1 MTIRTRYIVALLLT
15 ASLVTLSFTVLY
27 NLIGAQ
33 RLDAEIINIAGQ
45 QRMLSQRIALFANTK
60 AVCGTEEKRQSFINA
75 VDKFKNNH
83 QRLIN
88 LKDLSSPIQAI
99 YFGDEQLDKKVKS
112 FISQSE
118 MLYQARNCEANET
131 FSIDNVSILLTQL
144 NDVVDL
150 FEQEASQRVDSVATI
165 EIYLWLA
172 TLTLLLLEAI
182 FIFSPMEKEIRS
194 SISRLTSLKVEAE
207 NAAQDA
213 KKASQA
219 KSEFLSSM
227 SHELRTPMNGLFGM
241 IELAIDNPSKGSMYL
256 KKAKA
261 AGRQLLVLINDIL
274 DISKI
279 EAGKIKIEKA
289 PVDLLQVLDDV
300 VSLQRVYCQRK
311 GLNFHYNKQ
320 AELPHIIEGDITRI
334 SQVLHNLLSNAIK
347 FTERGSVT
355 LDVSVEQLQDGMK
368 LTFDVI
374 DTGIGITPEKL
385 PHIFDKFEQ
394 ADQSTTRVYGGTGLG
409 LSIAQQLARLM
420 GGDIEV
426 MSKEGAGSTFS
437 FHIVAHSS
445 KLPDIPITP
454 STNLRCAVVDD
465 LQTSREYFDHIVVSA
480 GIYSKSFESAA
491 AFLADD
497 PFSYDVIILDLSMPE
512 MSGIDLLKELAK
524 QSKEL
529 PKIIL
534 ISAELERMQ
543 NEDDVSDMIWRTH
556 AKPINRRELEQDLS
570 KLLKQPSKTHNPH
583 EVPVKSKR
591 ILLAEDN
598 EINAEI
604 AKTMLQA
611 EGYKVLHVKN
621 GKDAVEACKRHAFDF
636 ILMDCNM
643 PIMGGIEASL
653 HIRNTLKLD
662 TPIAA
667 LTANAFVEDKE
678 ECLEAGMDDFLAKP
692 LDKETLLACI
702 VKYLG
707 PSQGQLRPLPFLH
720 SRQHRWLKQL
730 QSACSYFT
738 Y

>member
-33 RLDAEIINIAGQ
+33 KLDAEIINIAGQ

-60 AVCGTEEKRQSFINA
+60 AVCGTEDKRQSFINA
-75 VDKFKNNH
+75 VNKFKTNH

-88 LKDLSSPIQAI
+88 LEDLSSPIQAI
-99 YFGDEQLDKKVKS
+99 YFGDVQLDKKVKS

-131 FSIDNVSILLTQL
+131 FSINNVSVLLTLL

-150 FEQEASQRVDSVATI
+150 FEQEASQRVDFVATI
-165 EIYLWLA
+165 EIYLWLG
-172 TLTLLLLEAI
+172 TLTLLVLEAI

-207 NAAQDA
+207 NAALEA

-241 IELAIDNPSKGSMYL
+241 IELSIDNPSKGSMYL
-256 KKAKA
+256 KKAKT

-311 GLNFHYNKQ
+311 GLNFYYNKQ

-355 LDVSVEQLQDGMK
+355 LDVRVEQLQDGMK

-420 GGDIEV
+420 GGDIAV
-426 MSKEGAGSTFS
+426 MSKEGEGSTFS
-437 FHIVAHSS
+437 FHMVAHPS
-445 KLPDIPITP
+445 KLPDITITP
-454 STNLRCAVVDD
+454 STSLRCAVVDD

-491 AFLADD
+491 EFLADD

-512 MSGIDLLKELAK
+512 MSGIDLLKALAK
-524 QSKEL
+524 QNKEI
-529 PKIIL
+529 PKVIL

-543 NEDDVSDMIWRTH
+543 NEDDMSDMIWRTH

-570 KLLKQPSKTHNPH
+570 KLLKQPSKTSHFH
-583 EVPVKSKR
+583 EAPVKSQR

-604 AKTMLQA
+604 VKTMLQA
-611 EGYKVLHVKN
+611 EGYKILHVKN
-621 GKDAVEACKRHAFDF
+621 GKDALEACKRHTFDF

-653 HIRNTLKLD
+653 HIRNTLKLE

-678 ECLEAGMDDFLAKP
+678 ECLGAGMNDFLAKP

-702 VKYLG
+702 VKYIG
-707 PSQGQLRPLPFLH
+707 PN
-720 SRQHRWLKQL
+720 
-730 QSACSYFT
+730 
-738 Y
+738 

>member
-1 MTIRTRYIVALLLT
+1 LLT
-15 ASLVTLSFTVLY
+15 L
-27 NLIGAQ
+27 
-33 RLDAEIINIAGQ
+33 
-45 QRMLSQRIALFANTK
+45 
-60 AVCGTEEKRQSFINA
+60 
-75 VDKFKNNH
+75 
-83 QRLIN
+83 
-88 LKDLSSPIQAI
+88 
-99 YFGDEQLDKKVKS
+99 
-112 FISQSE
+112 
-118 MLYQARNCEANET
+118 
-131 FSIDNVSILLTQL
+131 L

-150 FEQEASQRVDSVATI
+150 FEQEASQRVDFVATI
-165 EIYLWLA
+165 EIYLWLG
-172 TLTLLLLEAI
+172 TLTLLVLEAI

-207 NAAQDA
+207 NAALEA

-241 IELAIDNPSKGSMYL
+241 IELSIDNPSKGSMYL
-256 KKAKA
+256 KKAKT

-347 FTERGSVT
+347 FTEKGSVT
-355 LDVSVEQLQDGMK
+355 LDVRVEQLQDSMK
-368 LTFDVI
+368 LIFDVV
-374 DTGIGITPEKL
+374 DTGIGITEEKL

-420 GGDIEV
+420 GGDIAV
-426 MSKEGAGSTFS
+426 MSKEGEGSTFS
-437 FHIVAHSS
+437 FHMVAHPS
-445 KLPDIPITP
+445 KLPDITITP
-454 STNLRCAVVDD
+454 STSLRCAVVDD

-491 AFLADD
+491 EFLADD

-512 MSGIDLLKELAK
+512 MSGIDLLKALAK
-524 QSKEL
+524 QNKEI
-529 PKIIL
+529 PKVIL

-543 NEDDVSDMIWRTH
+543 NEDDMSDMIWRTH

-570 KLLKQPSKTHNPH
+570 KLLKQPSKTSHLH
-583 EVPVKSKR
+583 EAPVKSQR

-604 AKTMLQA
+604 VKTMLQA
-611 EGYKVLHVKN
+611 EGYKILHVKN
-621 GKDAVEACKRHAFDF
+621 GKDALEACKRHTFDF

-653 HIRNTLKLD
+653 HIRNTLKLE

-678 ECLEAGMDDFLAKP
+678 ECLGAGMNDFLAKP

-702 VKYLG
+702 VKYIG
-707 PSQGQLRPLPFLH
+707 PN
-720 SRQHRWLKQL
+720 
-730 QSACSYFT
+730 
-738 Y
+738 

>member
-33 RLDAEIINIAGQ
+33 KLDAEIINIAGQ

-60 AVCGTEEKRQSFINA
+60 AVCGTEDKRQSFINA
-75 VDKFKNNH
+75 VNKFKTNH

-88 LKDLSSPIQAI
+88 LEDLSSPIQAI
-99 YFGDEQLDKKVKS
+99 YFGDLQLDKKVKS
-112 FISQSE
+112 LISQSE

-131 FSIDNVSILLTQL
+131 FSIDNVSVLLTQL

-150 FEQEASQRVDSVATI
+150 FEQEASQRVDFVATI
-165 EIYLWLA
+165 EIYLWLG
-172 TLTLLLLEAI
+172 TLTLLVIEAI

-207 NAAQDA
+207 NAAREA

-241 IELAIDNPSKGSMYL
+241 IELSIDNPSKGSMYL
-256 KKAKA
+256 KKAKT

-355 LDVSVEQLQDGMK
+355 LDVRVEQLQDGMK

-420 GGDIEV
+420 GGDIAV
-426 MSKEGAGSTFS
+426 MSKEGEGSTFS
-437 FHIVAHSS
+437 FHMIAHPS

-454 STNLRCAVVDD
+454 STSLRCAVVDD

-491 AFLADD
+491 EFLADD

-524 QSKEL
+524 QNKEI
-529 PKIIL
+529 PKVIL

-543 NEDDVSDMIWRTH
+543 NEDDMSDMIWRTH

-570 KLLKQPSKTHNPH
+570 KLLEKPSKTSHFH
-583 EVPVKSKR
+583 EAPVKSQR

-604 AKTMLQA
+604 VKTMLQA

-621 GKDAVEACKRHAFDF
+621 GKDALEACKRHTFDF

-653 HIRNTLKLD
+653 HIRNTLKLE

-678 ECLEAGMDDFLAKP
+678 ECLGAGMNDFLTKP

-702 VKYLG
+702 VKYIG
-707 PSQGQLRPLPFLH
+707 PN
-720 SRQHRWLKQL
+720 
-730 QSACSYFT
+730 
-738 Y
+738 

>member
-33 RLDAEIINIAGQ
+33 KLDAEIINIAGQ
-45 QRMLSQRIALFANTK
+45 QRMLSQRIALFTNTK
-60 AVCGTEEKRQSFINA
+60 AVCGTEDKRQSFINA
-75 VDKFKNNH
+75 VNKFKTNH

-88 LKDLSSPIQAI
+88 LEDLSSPIQAI
-99 YFGDEQLDKKVKS
+99 YFGDLQLDKKVKS

-118 MLYQARNCEANET
+118 MLYQVRNCEANET
-131 FSIDNVSILLTQL
+131 FSIDNVSVLLTQL

-150 FEQEASQRVDSVATI
+150 FEQEASQRVDFVATI
-165 EIYLWLA
+165 EIYLWLG
-172 TLTLLLLEAI
+172 TLTLLVIEAI

-207 NAAQDA
+207 NAAREA

-241 IELAIDNPSKGSMYL
+241 IELSIDNPSKGSMYL
-256 KKAKA
+256 KKAKT

-347 FTERGSVT
+347 FTEKGSVT
-355 LDVSVEQLQDGMK
+355 LDVRVEQLQNSMK
-368 LTFDVI
+368 LIFDVT
-374 DTGIGITPEKL
+374 DTGIGITEEKL

-420 GGDIEV
+420 GGDIAV
-426 MSKEGAGSTFS
+426 MSKEGEGSTFS
-437 FHIVAHSS
+437 FHMVAHPS

-454 STNLRCAVVDD
+454 STSLRCAVVDD

-491 AFLADD
+491 EFLADD

-524 QSKEL
+524 QNKEI
-529 PKIIL
+529 PKVIL

-543 NEDDVSDMIWRTH
+543 NEDDMSDMIWRTH

-570 KLLKQPSKTHNPH
+570 KLLKQPSKKNHFH
-583 EVPVKSKR
+583 AAPVKSQR

-604 AKTMLQA
+604 VKTMLQS

-621 GKDAVEACKRHAFDF
+621 GKDALEACKRHTFDF

-653 HIRNTLKLD
+653 HIRNTLKLE

-678 ECLEAGMDDFLAKP
+678 ECLGAGMNDFLAKP
-692 LDKETLLACI
+692 LDKEALLACI
-702 VKYLG
+702 VKYIG
-707 PSQGQLRPLPFLH
+707 PN
-720 SRQHRWLKQL
+720 
-730 QSACSYFT
+730 
-738 Y
+738 

>member
-33 RLDAEIINIAGQ
+33 KLDAEIINIAGQ

-60 AVCGTEEKRQSFINA
+60 AVCGTEDKRQSFINA
-75 VDKFKNNH
+75 VNKFKTNH

-88 LKDLSSPIQAI
+88 LEDLSSPIQAI
-99 YFGDEQLDKKVKS
+99 YFGDLQLDKKVKS

-118 MLYQARNCEANET
+118 MLYQARNCETNET
-131 FSIDNVSILLTQL
+131 FSIDNVSVLLIQL

-150 FEQEASQRVDSVATI
+150 FEQEASQRVDFVATI
-165 EIYLWLA
+165 EIYLWLG
-172 TLTLLLLEAI
+172 TLTLLVIEAI

-207 NAAQDA
+207 NAAREA

-241 IELAIDNPSKGSMYL
+241 IELSIDNPSKGSMYL
-256 KKAKA
+256 KKAKT

-355 LDVSVEQLQDGMK
+355 LDVRVEQLQDGMK

-420 GGDIEV
+420 GGDIAV
-426 MSKEGAGSTFS
+426 MSKEGEGSTFS
-437 FHIVAHSS
+437 FHMIAQPS

-454 STNLRCAVVDD
+454 STSLRCAVVDD

-491 AFLADD
+491 EFLADD

-524 QSKEL
+524 QNKEI
-529 PKIIL
+529 PKVIL

-543 NEDDVSDMIWRTH
+543 NEDDMSDMIWRTH

-570 KLLKQPSKTHNPH
+570 KLLEKPSKTSHFH
-583 EVPVKSKR
+583 EAPVKSQR

-604 AKTMLQA
+604 VKTMLQS

-621 GKDAVEACKRHAFDF
+621 GKDALEACKRHTFDF

-653 HIRNTLKLD
+653 HIRNTLKLE

-678 ECLEAGMDDFLAKP
+678 ECLGAGMNDFLAKP

-702 VKYLG
+702 VKYIG
-707 PSQGQLRPLPFLH
+707 PN
-720 SRQHRWLKQL
+720 
-730 QSACSYFT
+730 
-738 Y
+738 

>member
-33 RLDAEIINIAGQ
+33 KLDAEIINIAGQ

-60 AVCGTEEKRQSFINA
+60 AVCGTEDKRQSFINA
-75 VDKFKNNH
+75 VNKFKTNH

-88 LKDLSSPIQAI
+88 LEDLSSPIQAI
-99 YFGDEQLDKKVKS
+99 YFGDLQLDKKVNS

-118 MLYQARNCEANET
+118 MLFQARNCEANET
-131 FSIDNVSILLTQL
+131 FSIDNVSVLLTQL

-150 FEQEASQRVDSVATI
+150 FEQEASQRVDFVATI
-165 EIYLWLA
+165 EIYLWLG
-172 TLTLLLLEAI
+172 TLTLLVIEAI

-207 NAAQDA
+207 NAAREA

-241 IELAIDNPSKGSMYL
+241 IELSIDNPSKGSLYL
-256 KKAKA
+256 KKAKT

-347 FTERGSVT
+347 FTEKGSVT
-355 LDVSVEQLQDGMK
+355 LDVRVEQLQNSMK
-368 LTFDVI
+368 LIFNVV
-374 DTGIGITPEKL
+374 DTGIGITEEKL

-420 GGDIEV
+420 GGDIAV
-426 MSKEGAGSTFS
+426 MSKEGEGSTFS
-437 FHIVAHSS
+437 FHMVAHPS

-454 STNLRCAVVDD
+454 STSLRCAVVDD

-491 AFLADD
+491 EFLADD

-524 QSKEL
+524 QNKEI
-529 PKIIL
+529 PKVIL

-543 NEDDVSDMIWRTH
+543 NEDDMSDMIWRTH

-570 KLLKQPSKTHNPH
+570 KLLKQPSKTSHFH
-583 EVPVKSKR
+583 EAPVKSQR

-604 AKTMLQA
+604 VKTMLQA

-621 GKDAVEACKRHAFDF
+621 GKDALEACKRHTFDF

-653 HIRNTLKLD
+653 HIRNTLKLE

-678 ECLEAGMDDFLAKP
+678 ECLGAGMNDFLAKP

-702 VKYLG
+702 VKYIG
-707 PSQGQLRPLPFLH
+707 PN
-720 SRQHRWLKQL
+720 
-730 QSACSYFT
+730 
-738 Y
+738 

>member
-33 RLDAEIINIAGQ
+33 KLDAEIINIAGQ

-60 AVCGTEEKRQSFINA
+60 AVCGTEDKRQSFINA
-75 VDKFKNNH
+75 VNKFKTNH

-88 LKDLSSPIQAI
+88 LEDLSSPIQAI
-99 YFGDEQLDKKVKS
+99 YFGDLQLDKKVKS

-118 MLYQARNCEANET
+118 MLYRARNCEANET
-131 FSIDNVSILLTQL
+131 FSIDNVSVLLTQL

-150 FEQEASQRVDSVATI
+150 FEQEASQRVDFVATI
-165 EIYLWLA
+165 EIYLWLG
-172 TLTLLLLEAI
+172 TLTLLVIEAI

-207 NAAQDA
+207 NAAREA

-241 IELAIDNPSKGSMYL
+241 IELSIDNPSKGSMYL
-256 KKAKA
+256 KKAKT

-347 FTERGSVT
+347 FTEKGSVT
-355 LDVSVEQLQDGMK
+355 LDVRVEQLQNSMK
-368 LTFDVI
+368 LIFDVI
-374 DTGIGITPEKL
+374 DTGIGITEEKL

-420 GGDIEV
+420 GGDIAV
-426 MSKEGAGSTFS
+426 MSKEGEGSTFS
-437 FHIVAHSS
+437 FHMIAHPS

-454 STNLRCAVVDD
+454 STSLRCAVVDD

-491 AFLADD
+491 EFLADD

-524 QSKEL
+524 QNKEI
-529 PKIIL
+529 PKVIL

-543 NEDDVSDMIWRTH
+543 NEDEMSDMIWRTH

-570 KLLKQPSKTHNPH
+570 KLLKQPSKTSHFH
-583 EVPVKSKR
+583 EAPVKSQR

-604 AKTMLQA
+604 VKTMLQA

-621 GKDAVEACKRHAFDF
+621 GKDALEACKRHTFDF

-653 HIRNTLKLD
+653 HIRNTLKLE

-678 ECLEAGMDDFLAKP
+678 ECLGAGMNDFLAKP

-702 VKYLG
+702 VKYIG
-707 PSQGQLRPLPFLH
+707 PN
-720 SRQHRWLKQL
+720 
-730 QSACSYFT
+730 
-738 Y
+738 

>member
-33 RLDAEIINIAGQ
+33 KLDAEIINIAGQ

-60 AVCGTEEKRQSFINA
+60 AVCGTEDKRQSFINA
-75 VDKFKNNH
+75 VNKFKTNH

-88 LKDLSSPIQAI
+88 LEDLSSPIQAI
-99 YFGDEQLDKKVKS
+99 YFGDLQLDKKVKS

-131 FSIDNVSILLTQL
+131 FSIDNVSVLLTQL

-150 FEQEASQRVDSVATI
+150 FEQDASQRVDFVATI
-165 EIYLWLA
+165 EIYLWLG
-172 TLTLLLLEAI
+172 TLTLLVIEAI

-194 SISRLTSLKVEAE
+194 SILRLTSLKVEAE
-207 NAAQDA
+207 NAAREA

-241 IELAIDNPSKGSMYL
+241 IELSIDNPSKGSLYL
-256 KKAKA
+256 KKAKT

-347 FTERGSVT
+347 FTEKGSVT
-355 LDVSVEQLQDGMK
+355 LDVRVEQLQNSMK
-368 LTFDVI
+368 LIFDVI
-374 DTGIGITPEKL
+374 DTGIGITEEKL

-420 GGDIEV
+420 GGDIAV
-426 MSKEGAGSTFS
+426 MSKEGEGSTFS
-437 FHIVAHSS
+437 FHMVAHPS

-454 STNLRCAVVDD
+454 STSLRCAVVDD

-491 AFLADD
+491 EFLADD

-524 QSKEL
+524 QNKEI
-529 PKIIL
+529 PKVIL

-543 NEDDVSDMIWRTH
+543 NEDDMSDMIWRTH

-570 KLLKQPSKTHNPH
+570 KLLKQPSKTSHFH
-583 EVPVKSKR
+583 AAPVKSQR

-604 AKTMLQA
+604 VKTMLQA

-621 GKDAVEACKRHAFDF
+621 GKDALEACKRHTFDF

-653 HIRNTLKLD
+653 HIRNTLKLE

-678 ECLEAGMDDFLAKP
+678 ECLGAGMNDFLAKP

-702 VKYLG
+702 VKYIG
-707 PSQGQLRPLPFLH
+707 PN
-720 SRQHRWLKQL
+720 
-730 QSACSYFT
+730 
-738 Y
+738 

>member
-27 NLIGAQ
+27 NLIGSQ
-33 RLDAEIINIAGQ
+33 KLDAEIINIAGQ
-45 QRMLSQRIALFANTK
+45 QRMLSQRIALFTNTK
-60 AVCGTEEKRQSFINA
+60 AVCGTEDKRQSFINA
-75 VDKFKNNH
+75 VNKFKTNH

-88 LKDLSSPIQAI
+88 LEDLSSPIQAI
-99 YFGDEQLDKKVKS
+99 YFGDLQLDKKVKS

-118 MLYQARNCEANET
+118 MLYQVRNCEANET
-131 FSIDNVSILLTQL
+131 FSIDNVSVLLTQL

-150 FEQEASQRVDSVATI
+150 FEQEASQRVDFVATI
-165 EIYLWLA
+165 EIYLWLG
-172 TLTLLLLEAI
+172 TLTLLVIEAI

-207 NAAQDA
+207 NAAREA

-241 IELAIDNPSKGSMYL
+241 IELSIDNPSKGSLYL
-256 KKAKA
+256 KKAKT

-347 FTERGSVT
+347 FTEKGSVT
-355 LDVSVEQLQDGMK
+355 LDVRVEQLQNSMK
-368 LTFDVI
+368 LIFDVT
-374 DTGIGITPEKL
+374 DTGIGITEEKL

-420 GGDIEV
+420 GGDIAV
-426 MSKEGAGSTFS
+426 MSKEGEGSTFS
-437 FHIVAHSS
+437 FHMVAHPS

-454 STNLRCAVVDD
+454 STSLRCAVVDD

-491 AFLADD
+491 EFLADD

-524 QSKEL
+524 QNKEI
-529 PKIIL
+529 PKVIL

-543 NEDDVSDMIWRTH
+543 NEDDMSDMIWRTH

-570 KLLKQPSKTHNPH
+570 KLLKQPSKTSHVH
-583 EVPVKSKR
+583 AAPVKSQR

-604 AKTMLQA
+604 VKTMLQA

-621 GKDAVEACKRHAFDF
+621 GKDALEACKRHTFDF

-653 HIRNTLKLD
+653 HIRNTLKLE

-678 ECLEAGMDDFLAKP
+678 ECLGAGMNDFLAKP
-692 LDKETLLACI
+692 LDKEALLACI
-702 VKYLG
+702 VKYIG
-707 PSQGQLRPLPFLH
+707 PN
-720 SRQHRWLKQL
+720 
-730 QSACSYFT
+730 
-738 Y
+738 

>member
-33 RLDAEIINIAGQ
+33 KLDAEIINIAGQ

-60 AVCGTEEKRQSFINA
+60 AVCGTEDKRQSFINA
-75 VDKFKNNH
+75 VNKFKTNH

-88 LKDLSSPIQAI
+88 LEDLSSPIQAI
-99 YFGDEQLDKKVKS
+99 YFGDLQLDKKVKS

-131 FSIDNVSILLTQL
+131 FSIDNVSVLLTQL

-150 FEQEASQRVDSVATI
+150 FEQEASQRVDFVATI
-165 EIYLWLA
+165 EIYLWLG
-172 TLTLLLLEAI
+172 TLTLLVIEAI

-207 NAAQDA
+207 NAAREA

-241 IELAIDNPSKGSMYL
+241 IELSIDNPSKGSMYL
-256 KKAKA
+256 KKAKT

-347 FTERGSVT
+347 FTEKGSVT
-355 LDVSVEQLQDGMK
+355 LDVRVEQLQNSMK
-368 LTFDVI
+368 LIFDVT
-374 DTGIGITPEKL
+374 DTGIGITEEKL

-420 GGDIEV
+420 GGDIAV
-426 MSKEGAGSTFS
+426 MSKEGEGSTFS
-437 FHIVAHSS
+437 FHMVAHPS

-454 STNLRCAVVDD
+454 STSLRCAVVDD

-491 AFLADD
+491 EFLADD
-497 PFSYDVIILDLSMPE
+497 PFSYDVIILDLSMPG

-524 QSKEL
+524 KNKEI
-529 PKIIL
+529 PKVIL

-543 NEDDVSDMIWRTH
+543 NEDDMSDMIWRTH

-570 KLLKQPSKTHNPH
+570 KLLEKPSKTSHVH
-583 EVPVKSKR
+583 EAPVKSQR

-604 AKTMLQA
+604 VKTMLQS

-621 GKDAVEACKRHAFDF
+621 GKDALEACKRHTFDF

-653 HIRNTLKLD
+653 NIRNTLKLE

-678 ECLEAGMDDFLAKP
+678 ECLGAGMNDFLTKP

-702 VKYLG
+702 VKYIG
-707 PSQGQLRPLPFLH
+707 PN
-720 SRQHRWLKQL
+720 
-730 QSACSYFT
+730 
-738 Y
+738 

>member
-33 RLDAEIINIAGQ
+33 KLDAEIINIAGQ

-60 AVCGTEEKRQSFINA
+60 AVCGTEDKRQSFINA
-75 VDKFKNNH
+75 VNKFKTNH

-88 LKDLSSPIQAI
+88 LEDLSSPIQAI
-99 YFGDEQLDKKVKS
+99 YFGDLQLDKKVKS

-118 MLYQARNCEANET
+118 MLYQARNCETNET
-131 FSIDNVSILLTQL
+131 FSIDNVSVLLTQL

-150 FEQEASQRVDSVATI
+150 FEQEASQRVDFVATI
-165 EIYLWLA
+165 EIYLWLG
-172 TLTLLLLEAI
+172 TLTLLVIEAI

-207 NAAQDA
+207 NAALEA

-241 IELAIDNPSKGSMYL
+241 IELSIDNPSKGSMYL
-256 KKAKA
+256 KKAKT

-355 LDVSVEQLQDGMK
+355 LDVRVEQLQDGMK

-420 GGDIEV
+420 GGDITV
-426 MSKEGAGSTFS
+426 MSKEGEGSTFS
-437 FHIVAHSS
+437 FHMVAHPS

-454 STNLRCAVVDD
+454 STSLRCAVVDD

-491 AFLADD
+491 EFLADD

-524 QSKEL
+524 KNKEI
-529 PKIIL
+529 PKVIL

-543 NEDDVSDMIWRTH
+543 NEDDMSDMIWRTH

-570 KLLKQPSKTHNPH
+570 KLLKQPSKTSHLH
-583 EVPVKSKR
+583 EAPVKSQR

-604 AKTMLQA
+604 VKTMLQA

-621 GKDAVEACKRHAFDF
+621 GKDALEACKRHTFDF

-653 HIRNTLKLD
+653 HIRNTLKLE

-678 ECLEAGMDDFLAKP
+678 ECLGAGMNDFLTKP

-702 VKYLG
+702 VKYIG
-707 PSQGQLRPLPFLH
+707 PN
-720 SRQHRWLKQL
+720 
-730 QSACSYFT
+730 
-738 Y
+738 

>member
-33 RLDAEIINIAGQ
+33 KLDAEIINIAGQ

-60 AVCGTEEKRQSFINA
+60 AVCGTEDKRQSFINA
-75 VDKFKNNH
+75 VNKFKTNH

-88 LKDLSSPIQAI
+88 LEDLSSPIQAI
-99 YFGDEQLDKKVKS
+99 YFGDLQLDKKVKS

-131 FSIDNVSILLTQL
+131 FSIDNVSVLLTQL

-150 FEQEASQRVDSVATI
+150 FEQEASQRVDFVATI
-165 EIYLWLA
+165 EIYLWLG
-172 TLTLLLLEAI
+172 TLTLLVIEAI

-207 NAAQDA
+207 NAAREA

-241 IELAIDNPSKGSMYL
+241 IELSIDNPSKGSMYL
-256 KKAKA
+256 KKAKT

-347 FTERGSVT
+347 FTEKGSVT
-355 LDVSVEQLQDGMK
+355 LDVRVEQLQDSMK
-368 LTFDVI
+368 LIFDVV
-374 DTGIGITPEKL
+374 DTGIGITEEKL

-420 GGDIEV
+420 GGDIAV
-426 MSKEGAGSTFS
+426 MSKEGEGSTFS
-437 FHIVAHSS
+437 FHMIAHPS

-454 STNLRCAVVDD
+454 STSLRCAVVDD

-491 AFLADD
+491 EFLADD

-512 MSGIDLLKELAK
+512 MSGIDLLKALAK
-524 QSKEL
+524 QNKEI
-529 PKIIL
+529 PKVIL

-543 NEDDVSDMIWRTH
+543 NEDDMSDMIWRTH

-570 KLLKQPSKTHNPH
+570 KLLKQPSKTSHFH
-583 EVPVKSKR
+583 EAPVKSQR

-604 AKTMLQA
+604 VKTMLQA
-611 EGYKVLHVKN
+611 EGYKILHVKN
-621 GKDAVEACKRHAFDF
+621 GKDALEACKRHTFDF

-653 HIRNTLKLD
+653 HIRNTLKLE

-678 ECLEAGMDDFLAKP
+678 ECLGAGMNDFLAKP

-702 VKYLG
+702 VKYIG
-707 PSQGQLRPLPFLH
+707 PN
-720 SRQHRWLKQL
+720 
-730 QSACSYFT
+730 
-738 Y
+738 

>member
-33 RLDAEIINIAGQ
+33 KLDAEIINIAGQ

-60 AVCGTEEKRQSFINA
+60 AVCGTEDKRQSFINA
-75 VDKFKNNH
+75 VNKFKTNH

-88 LKDLSSPIQAI
+88 LEDLSSPIQAI
-99 YFGDEQLDKKVKS
+99 YFGDLQLDKKVKS

-131 FSIDNVSILLTQL
+131 FSIDNVSVLLTQL

-150 FEQEASQRVDSVATI
+150 FEQEASQRVEFVATI
-165 EIYLWLA
+165 EIYLWLG
-172 TLTLLLLEAI
+172 TLTLLVLEAI

-207 NAAQDA
+207 NAAREA

-241 IELAIDNPSKGSMYL
+241 IELSIDNPSKGSMYL
-256 KKAKA
+256 KKAKT

-347 FTERGSVT
+347 FTEKGSVT
-355 LDVSVEQLQDGMK
+355 LDVRVEQLQNSMK
-368 LTFDVI
+368 LIFDVI
-374 DTGIGITPEKL
+374 DTGIGITEEKL

-420 GGDIEV
+420 GGDIAV
-426 MSKEGAGSTFS
+426 MSKEGEGSTFS
-437 FHIVAHSS
+437 FHMVAHPS

-454 STNLRCAVVDD
+454 STSLRCAIVDD

-491 AFLADD
+491 EFLADD
-497 PFSYDVIILDLSMPE
+497 PFAYDVIILDLSMPE

-524 QSKEL
+524 QNKEI
-529 PKIIL
+529 PKVIL

-543 NEDDVSDMIWRTH
+543 NEDDMSDMIWRTH

-570 KLLKQPSKTHNPH
+570 KLLEKPSKTSHVH
-583 EVPVKSKR
+583 EAPVKSQR

-604 AKTMLQA
+604 VKTMLQS

-621 GKDAVEACKRHAFDF
+621 GKDALEACKRHTFDF

-653 HIRNTLKLD
+653 NIRNTLKLE

-678 ECLEAGMDDFLAKP
+678 ECLGAGMNDFLTKP
-692 LDKETLLACI
+692 LDKEMLLACI
-702 VKYLG
+702 VKYIG
-707 PSQGQLRPLPFLH
+707 PN
-720 SRQHRWLKQL
+720 
-730 QSACSYFT
+730 
-738 Y
+738 

>member
-88 LKDLSSPIQAI
+88 LKDLSSTIQAI

-707 PSQGQLRPLPFLH
+707 PS
-720 SRQHRWLKQL
+720 
-730 QSACSYFT
+730 
-738 Y
+738 

>member
-33 RLDAEIINIAGQ
+33 KLDAEIINIAGQ

-60 AVCGTEEKRQSFINA
+60 AVCGTEDKRQSFVNA
-75 VDKFKNNH
+75 VNKFKTNH

-88 LKDLSSPIQAI
+88 LEDLSSPIQAI
-99 YFGDEQLDKKVKS
+99 YFGDVQLDKKVNS

-131 FSIDNVSILLTQL
+131 FSINNVSVLLTLL

-150 FEQEASQRVDSVATI
+150 FEQEASQRVDFVATI
-165 EIYLWLA
+165 EIYLWLG
-172 TLTLLLLEAI
+172 TLTLLVIEAI

-207 NAAQDA
+207 NAAREA

-241 IELAIDNPSKGSMYL
+241 IELSIDNPSKGSMYL
-256 KKAKA
+256 KKAKT

-347 FTERGSVT
+347 FTEKGSVT
-355 LDVSVEQLQDGMK
+355 LDVRVEQLQNSMK
-368 LTFDVI
+368 LIFDVV
-374 DTGIGITPEKL
+374 DTGIGITEEKL

-420 GGDIEV
+420 GGDIAV
-426 MSKEGAGSTFS
+426 ISKEGEGSTFS
-437 FHIVAHSS
+437 FHMVAHPS
-445 KLPDIPITP
+445 KLPDIRITP
-454 STNLRCAVVDD
+454 STSLRCAVVDD

-491 AFLADD
+491 EFLADD

-524 QSKEL
+524 QNKEI
-529 PKIIL
+529 PKVIL

-543 NEDDVSDMIWRTH
+543 NEDDMSDMIWRTH

-570 KLLKQPSKTHNPH
+570 KLLKQPSKTSHFH
-583 EVPVKSKR
+583 EAPVKSQR

-604 AKTMLQA
+604 VKTMLQA

-621 GKDAVEACKRHAFDF
+621 GKDALEACKRHTFDF

-653 HIRNTLKLD
+653 HIRNTLKLE

-678 ECLEAGMDDFLAKP
+678 ECLGAGMNDFLAKP

-702 VKYLG
+702 VKYIG
-707 PSQGQLRPLPFLH
+707 
-720 SRQHRWLKQL
+720 
-730 QSACSYFT
+730 AN
-738 Y
+738 

>member
-1 MTIRTRYIVALLLT
+1 
-15 ASLVTLSFTVLY
+15 
-27 NLIGAQ
+27 
-33 RLDAEIINIAGQ
+33 
-45 QRMLSQRIALFANTK
+45 
-60 AVCGTEEKRQSFINA
+60 
-75 VDKFKNNH
+75 
-83 QRLIN
+83 
-88 LKDLSSPIQAI
+88 
-99 YFGDEQLDKKVKS
+99 
-112 FISQSE
+112 
-118 MLYQARNCEANET
+118 
-131 FSIDNVSILLTQL
+131 
-144 NDVVDL
+144 
-150 FEQEASQRVDSVATI
+150 
-165 EIYLWLA
+165 
-172 TLTLLLLEAI
+172 
-182 FIFSPMEKEIRS
+182 
-194 SISRLTSLKVEAE
+194 
-207 NAAQDA
+207 
-213 KKASQA
+213 
-219 KSEFLSSM
+219 
-227 SHELRTPMNGLFGM
+227 MNGLFGM
-241 IELAIDNPSKGSMYL
+241 IELSIDNPSKGSMYL
-256 KKAKA
+256 KKAKT

-347 FTERGSVT
+347 FTEKGSVT
-355 LDVSVEQLQDGMK
+355 LDVRVEQLQDSMK
-368 LTFDVI
+368 LIFDVV
-374 DTGIGITPEKL
+374 DTGIGITEEKL

-420 GGDIEV
+420 GGDIAV
-426 MSKEGAGSTFS
+426 MSKEGEGSTFS
-437 FHIVAHSS
+437 FHMVAHPS
-445 KLPDIPITP
+445 KLPDITITP
-454 STNLRCAVVDD
+454 STSLRCAVVDD

-491 AFLADD
+491 EFLADD

-512 MSGIDLLKELAK
+512 MSGIDLLKALAK
-524 QSKEL
+524 QNKEI
-529 PKIIL
+529 PKVIL

-543 NEDDVSDMIWRTH
+543 NEDDMSDMIWRTH

-570 KLLKQPSKTHNPH
+570 KLLKQPSKTSHFH
-583 EVPVKSKR
+583 EAPVKSQR

-604 AKTMLQA
+604 VKTMLQA

-621 GKDAVEACKRHAFDF
+621 GKDALEACKRHTFDF

-653 HIRNTLKLD
+653 HIRNILKLE

-678 ECLEAGMDDFLAKP
+678 ECLGAGMNDFLTKP

-702 VKYLG
+702 VKYIG
-707 PSQGQLRPLPFLH
+707 PN
-720 SRQHRWLKQL
+720 
-730 QSACSYFT
+730 
-738 Y
+738 

>member
-33 RLDAEIINIAGQ
+33 KLDAEIINIAGQ

-60 AVCGTEEKRQSFINA
+60 AVCGTEDKRQSFINA
-75 VDKFKNNH
+75 VNKFKTNH

-88 LKDLSSPIQAI
+88 LEDLSSPIQAI
-99 YFGDEQLDKKVKS
+99 YFGDLQLDKKVKS

-131 FSIDNVSILLTQL
+131 FSIDNVSVLLTQL

-150 FEQEASQRVDSVATI
+150 FEQEASQRVDFVATI
-165 EIYLWLA
+165 EIYLWLG
-172 TLTLLLLEAI
+172 TLTLLVIEAI

-207 NAAQDA
+207 NAAREA

-241 IELAIDNPSKGSMYL
+241 IELSIDNPSKGSMYL
-256 KKAKA
+256 KKAKT

-355 LDVSVEQLQDGMK
+355 LDVRVEQLQDGMK

-420 GGDIEV
+420 GGDIAV
-426 MSKEGAGSTFS
+426 MSKEGEGSTFS
-437 FHIVAHSS
+437 FHMIAHPS

-454 STNLRCAVVDD
+454 STSLRCAVVDD

-491 AFLADD
+491 EFLADD

-524 QSKEL
+524 KNREI
-529 PKIIL
+529 PKVIL

-543 NEDDVSDMIWRTH
+543 NEDDMSDMIWRTH

-570 KLLKQPSKTHNPH
+570 KLLKQPSKTSHLH
-583 EVPVKSKR
+583 EAPVKSQR

-604 AKTMLQA
+604 VKTMLQA

-621 GKDAVEACKRHAFDF
+621 GKDALEACKRHTFDF

-653 HIRNTLKLD
+653 HIRNTLKLE

-678 ECLEAGMDDFLAKP
+678 ECLGAGMNDFLAKP

-702 VKYLG
+702 VKYIG
-707 PSQGQLRPLPFLH
+707 PN
-720 SRQHRWLKQL
+720 
-730 QSACSYFT
+730 
-738 Y
+738 

>member
-33 RLDAEIINIAGQ
+33 KLDAEIINIAGQ
-45 QRMLSQRIALFANTK
+45 QRMLSQRIALFTNTK
-60 AVCGTEEKRQSFINA
+60 AVCGTEDKRQSFINA
-75 VDKFKNNH
+75 VNKFKTNH

-88 LKDLSSPIQAI
+88 LEDLSSPIQAI
-99 YFGDEQLDKKVKS
+99 YFGDLQLDKKVKS

-118 MLYQARNCEANET
+118 MLYQVRNCEANET
-131 FSIDNVSILLTQL
+131 FSIDNVSVLLTQL

-150 FEQEASQRVDSVATI
+150 FEQEASQRVDFVATI
-165 EIYLWLA
+165 EIYLWLG
-172 TLTLLLLEAI
+172 TLTLLVIEAI

-207 NAAQDA
+207 NAAREA

-241 IELAIDNPSKGSMYL
+241 IELSIDNPSKGSMYL
-256 KKAKA
+256 KKAKT

-347 FTERGSVT
+347 FTEKGSVT
-355 LDVSVEQLQDGMK
+355 LDVSVEQLQNSMK
-368 LTFDVI
+368 LIFDVT
-374 DTGIGITPEKL
+374 DTGIGITEEKL

-420 GGDIEV
+420 GGDIAV
-426 MSKEGAGSTFS
+426 MSKEGEGSTFS
-437 FHIVAHSS
+437 FHMVAHPS

-454 STNLRCAVVDD
+454 STSLRCAVVDD

-491 AFLADD
+491 EFLADD
-497 PFSYDVIILDLSMPE
+497 PFSYDVIILDLSMPG

-524 QSKEL
+524 QNKEI
-529 PKIIL
+529 PKVIL

-543 NEDDVSDMIWRTH
+543 NEDDMSDMIWRTH

-570 KLLKQPSKTHNPH
+570 KLLKQPSKKNHFH
-583 EVPVKSKR
+583 AAPVKSQR

-604 AKTMLQA
+604 VKTMLQA

-621 GKDAVEACKRHAFDF
+621 GKDALEACKRHTFDF

-653 HIRNTLKLD
+653 HIRNTLKLE

-678 ECLEAGMDDFLAKP
+678 ECLGAGMNDFLTKP

-702 VKYLG
+702 VKYIG
-707 PSQGQLRPLPFLH
+707 PN
-720 SRQHRWLKQL
+720 
-730 QSACSYFT
+730 
-738 Y
+738 

>member
-33 RLDAEIINIAGQ
+33 KLDAEIINIAGQ
-45 QRMLSQRIALFANTK
+45 QRMLSQRIALFTNTK
-60 AVCGTEEKRQSFINA
+60 AVCGTEDKRQSFINA
-75 VDKFKNNH
+75 VNKFKTNH

-88 LKDLSSPIQAI
+88 LEDLSSPIQAI
-99 YFGDEQLDKKVKS
+99 YFGDLQLDKKVKS

-118 MLYQARNCEANET
+118 MLYQVRNCEANET
-131 FSIDNVSILLTQL
+131 FSIDNVSVLLTQL

-150 FEQEASQRVDSVATI
+150 FEQEASQRVDFVATI
-165 EIYLWLA
+165 EIYLWLG
-172 TLTLLLLEAI
+172 TLTLLVIEAI

-207 NAAQDA
+207 NAAREA

-241 IELAIDNPSKGSMYL
+241 IELSIDNPSKGSLYL
-256 KKAKA
+256 KKAKT

-355 LDVSVEQLQDGMK
+355 LDVRVEQLQDGMK

-420 GGDIEV
+420 GGDIAV
-426 MSKEGAGSTFS
+426 MSKEGEGSTFS
-437 FHIVAHSS
+437 FHMIAQPS

-454 STNLRCAVVDD
+454 STSLRCAVVDD

-491 AFLADD
+491 EFLADD

-524 QSKEL
+524 QNKEI
-529 PKIIL
+529 PKVIL

-543 NEDDVSDMIWRTH
+543 NEDDMSDMIWRTH

-570 KLLKQPSKTHNPH
+570 KLLEKPSKTSHFH
-583 EVPVKSKR
+583 EAPVKSQR

-604 AKTMLQA
+604 VKTMLQS

-621 GKDAVEACKRHAFDF
+621 GKDALEACKRHTFDF

-653 HIRNTLKLD
+653 HIRNTLKLE

-678 ECLEAGMDDFLAKP
+678 ECLGAGMNDFLAKP

-702 VKYLG
+702 VKYIG
-707 PSQGQLRPLPFLH
+707 PN
-720 SRQHRWLKQL
+720 
-730 QSACSYFT
+730 
-738 Y
+738 

>member
-33 RLDAEIINIAGQ
+33 KLDAEIINIAGQ

-60 AVCGTEEKRQSFINA
+60 AVCGTEDKRQSFINA
-75 VDKFKNNH
+75 VNKFKTNH

-88 LKDLSSPIQAI
+88 LEDLSSPIQAI
-99 YFGDEQLDKKVKS
+99 YFGDLQLDKKVKS

-131 FSIDNVSILLTQL
+131 FSIDSVSVLLTQL

-150 FEQEASQRVDSVATI
+150 FEQEASQRVDFVATI
-165 EIYLWLA
+165 EIYLWLG
-172 TLTLLLLEAI
+172 TLTLLVIEAI

-207 NAAQDA
+207 NAAREA

-241 IELAIDNPSKGSMYL
+241 IELSIDNPSKGSMYL
-256 KKAKA
+256 KKAKT

-347 FTERGSVT
+347 FTEKGSVT
-355 LDVSVEQLQDGMK
+355 LDVRVEQLQNSMK
-368 LTFDVI
+368 LIFDVI
-374 DTGIGITPEKL
+374 DTGIGITEEKL

-420 GGDIEV
+420 GGDIAV
-426 MSKEGAGSTFS
+426 MSKEGEGSTFS
-437 FHIVAHSS
+437 FHMVAHPS

-454 STNLRCAVVDD
+454 STSLRCAVVDD

-491 AFLADD
+491 EFLADD
-497 PFSYDVIILDLSMPE
+497 PFSYDVIILDLSMPG

-524 QSKEL
+524 KNKEI
-529 PKIIL
+529 PKVIL

-543 NEDDVSDMIWRTH
+543 NEDDMSDMIWRTH

-570 KLLKQPSKTHNPH
+570 KLLEKPSKTSHVH
-583 EVPVKSKR
+583 EAPVKSQR

-604 AKTMLQA
+604 VKTMLQS

-621 GKDAVEACKRHAFDF
+621 GKDALEACKRHTFDF

-653 HIRNTLKLD
+653 NIRNTLKLE

-678 ECLEAGMDDFLAKP
+678 ECLGAGMNDFLTKP

-702 VKYLG
+702 VKYIG
-707 PSQGQLRPLPFLH
+707 PN
-720 SRQHRWLKQL
+720 
-730 QSACSYFT
+730 
-738 Y
+738 

>member
-33 RLDAEIINIAGQ
+33 KLDAEIINIAGQ

-60 AVCGTEEKRQSFINA
+60 AVCGTEDKRQSFINA
-75 VDKFKNNH
+75 VNKFKTNH

-88 LKDLSSPIQAI
+88 LEDLSSPIQAI
-99 YFGDEQLDKKVKS
+99 YFGDLQLDKKVKS

-131 FSIDNVSILLTQL
+131 FSINNVSVLLTQL

-150 FEQEASQRVDSVATI
+150 FEQEASQRVDFVATI
-165 EIYLWLA
+165 EIYLWLG
-172 TLTLLLLEAI
+172 TLTLLVIEAI

-207 NAAQDA
+207 NAAREA

-241 IELAIDNPSKGSMYL
+241 IELSIDNPSKGSMYL
-256 KKAKA
+256 KKAKT

-355 LDVSVEQLQDGMK
+355 LDVRVEQLQDGMK

-420 GGDIEV
+420 GGDIAV
-426 MSKEGAGSTFS
+426 MSKEGEGSTFS
-437 FHIVAHSS
+437 FHMVAHPS

-454 STNLRCAVVDD
+454 STSLRCAVVDD

-491 AFLADD
+491 EFLADD

-524 QSKEL
+524 QNKEI
-529 PKIIL
+529 PKVIL

-543 NEDDVSDMIWRTH
+543 NEDDMSDMIWRTH

-570 KLLKQPSKTHNPH
+570 KLLKQPSKTSHFH
-583 EVPVKSKR
+583 EAPVKSQR

-604 AKTMLQA
+604 VKTMLQA

-621 GKDAVEACKRHAFDF
+621 GKDALEACKRHTFDF

-653 HIRNTLKLD
+653 HIRNTLKLE

-678 ECLEAGMDDFLAKP
+678 ECLGAGMNDFLTKP

-702 VKYLG
+702 VKYIG
-707 PSQGQLRPLPFLH
+707 PN
-720 SRQHRWLKQL
+720 
-730 QSACSYFT
+730 
-738 Y
+738 

>member
-33 RLDAEIINIAGQ
+33 KLDAEIINIAGQ

-60 AVCGTEEKRQSFINA
+60 AVCGTEDKRQSFINA
-75 VDKFKNNH
+75 VNKFKTNH

-88 LKDLSSPIQAI
+88 LEDLSSPIQAI
-99 YFGDEQLDKKVKS
+99 YFGDVQLDKKVKS

-131 FSIDNVSILLTQL
+131 FSINNVSVLLTLL

-150 FEQEASQRVDSVATI
+150 FEQEASQRVDFVATI
-165 EIYLWLA
+165 EIYLWLG
-172 TLTLLLLEAI
+172 TLTLLVLEAI

-207 NAAQDA
+207 NAALEA

-241 IELAIDNPSKGSMYL
+241 IELSIDNPSKGSMYL
-256 KKAKA
+256 KKAKT

-347 FTERGSVT
+347 FTEKGSVT
-355 LDVSVEQLQDGMK
+355 LDVRVEQLQDSMK
-368 LTFDVI
+368 LIFDVV
-374 DTGIGITPEKL
+374 DTGIGITEEKL

-420 GGDIEV
+420 GGDIAV
-426 MSKEGAGSTFS
+426 MSKEGEGSTFS
-437 FHIVAHSS
+437 FHMVAHPS
-445 KLPDIPITP
+445 KLPDITITP
-454 STNLRCAVVDD
+454 STSLRCAVVDD

-491 AFLADD
+491 EFLADD

-512 MSGIDLLKELAK
+512 MSGIDLLKALAK
-524 QSKEL
+524 QNKEI
-529 PKIIL
+529 PKVIL

-543 NEDDVSDMIWRTH
+543 NEDDMSDMIWRTH

-570 KLLKQPSKTHNPH
+570 KLLKQPSKTSHFH
-583 EVPVKSKR
+583 EAPVKSQR

-604 AKTMLQA
+604 VKTMLQA
-611 EGYKVLHVKN
+611 EGYKILHVKN
-621 GKDAVEACKRHAFDF
+621 GKDALEACKRHTFDF

-653 HIRNTLKLD
+653 HIRNTLKLE

-678 ECLEAGMDDFLAKP
+678 ECLGAGMNDFLAKP

-702 VKYLG
+702 VKYIG
-707 PSQGQLRPLPFLH
+707 PN
-720 SRQHRWLKQL
+720 
-730 QSACSYFT
+730 
-738 Y
+738 

>member
-33 RLDAEIINIAGQ
+33 KLDAEIINIAGQ

-60 AVCGTEEKRQSFINA
+60 AVCGTEDKRQSFINA
-75 VDKFKNNH
+75 VNKFKTNH

-88 LKDLSSPIQAI
+88 LEDLSSPIQAI
-99 YFGDEQLDKKVKS
+99 YFGDVQLDKKVKS

-131 FSIDNVSILLTQL
+131 FSINNVSVLLTLL

-150 FEQEASQRVDSVATI
+150 FEQEASQRVDFVATI
-165 EIYLWLA
+165 EIYLWLG
-172 TLTLLLLEAI
+172 TLTLLVLEAI

-207 NAAQDA
+207 NAALEA

-241 IELAIDNPSKGSMYL
+241 IELSIDNPSKGSMYL
-256 KKAKA
+256 KKAKT

-347 FTERGSVT
+347 FTEKGSVT
-355 LDVSVEQLQDGMK
+355 LDVRVEQLQDSMK
-368 LTFDVI
+368 LIFDVV
-374 DTGIGITPEKL
+374 DTGIGITEEKL

-420 GGDIEV
+420 GGDIAV
-426 MSKEGAGSTFS
+426 MSKEGEGSTFS
-437 FHIVAHSS
+437 FHMVAHPS

-454 STNLRCAVVDD
+454 STSLRCAVVDD

-491 AFLADD
+491 EFLADD

-512 MSGIDLLKELAK
+512 MSGIDLLKALAK
-524 QSKEL
+524 QNKEI
-529 PKIIL
+529 PKVIL

-543 NEDDVSDMIWRTH
+543 NEDDMSDMIWRTH

-570 KLLKQPSKTHNPH
+570 KLLKQPSKTSHFH
-583 EVPVKSKR
+583 EAPVKSQR

-604 AKTMLQA
+604 VKTMLQA
-611 EGYKVLHVKN
+611 EGYKILHVKN
-621 GKDAVEACKRHAFDF
+621 GKDALEACKRHTFDF

-653 HIRNTLKLD
+653 HIRNTLKLE

-678 ECLEAGMDDFLAKP
+678 ECLGAGMNDFLAKP

-702 VKYLG
+702 VKYIG
-707 PSQGQLRPLPFLH
+707 PN
-720 SRQHRWLKQL
+720 
-730 QSACSYFT
+730 
-738 Y
+738 

>member
-33 RLDAEIINIAGQ
+33 KLDAEIINIAGQ

-60 AVCGTEEKRQSFINA
+60 AVCGTEDKRQSFINA
-75 VDKFKNNH
+75 VNKFKTNH

-88 LKDLSSPIQAI
+88 LEDLSSPIQAI
-99 YFGDEQLDKKVKS
+99 YFGDLQLDKKVKS

-131 FSIDNVSILLTQL
+131 FSIDNVSVLLTQL

-150 FEQEASQRVDSVATI
+150 FEQEASQRVDFVATI
-165 EIYLWLA
+165 EIYLWLG
-172 TLTLLLLEAI
+172 TLTLLVIEAI

-207 NAAQDA
+207 NAAREA

-241 IELAIDNPSKGSMYL
+241 IELSIDNPSKGSMYL
-256 KKAKA
+256 KKAKT

-355 LDVSVEQLQDGMK
+355 LDVRVEQLQDGMK

-420 GGDIEV
+420 GGDIAV
-426 MSKEGAGSTFS
+426 MSKEGEGSTFS
-437 FHIVAHSS
+437 FHMIAHPS

-454 STNLRCAVVDD
+454 STSLRCAVVDD

-491 AFLADD
+491 EFLADD

-524 QSKEL
+524 KNKEI
-529 PKIIL
+529 PKVIL

-543 NEDDVSDMIWRTH
+543 NEDDMSDMIWRTH

-570 KLLKQPSKTHNPH
+570 KLLKQPSKTSHLH
-583 EVPVKSKR
+583 EAPVKSQR

-604 AKTMLQA
+604 VKTMLQA

-621 GKDAVEACKRHAFDF
+621 GKDALEACKRHTFDF

-653 HIRNTLKLD
+653 HIRNTLKLE

-678 ECLEAGMDDFLAKP
+678 ECLGAGMNDFLAKP

-702 VKYLG
+702 VKYIG
-707 PSQGQLRPLPFLH
+707 PN
-720 SRQHRWLKQL
+720 
-730 QSACSYFT
+730 
-738 Y
+738 

>member
-33 RLDAEIINIAGQ
+33 KLDAEIINIAGQ

-60 AVCGTEEKRQSFINA
+60 AVCGTEDKRQSFINA
-75 VDKFKNNH
+75 VNKFKTNH

-88 LKDLSSPIQAI
+88 LEDLSSPIQAI
-99 YFGDEQLDKKVKS
+99 YFGDLQLDKKVKS

-131 FSIDNVSILLTQL
+131 FSIDNVSVLLTQL

-150 FEQEASQRVDSVATI
+150 FEQEASQRVDFVATI
-165 EIYLWLA
+165 EIYLWLG
-172 TLTLLLLEAI
+172 TLTLLVIEAI

-207 NAAQDA
+207 NAAREA

-241 IELAIDNPSKGSMYL
+241 IELSIDNPSKGSMYL
-256 KKAKA
+256 KKAKT

-347 FTERGSVT
+347 FTEKGSVT
-355 LDVSVEQLQDGMK
+355 LDVRVEQLQNSMK
-368 LTFDVI
+368 LIFDVT
-374 DTGIGITPEKL
+374 DTGIGITEEKL

-420 GGDIEV
+420 GGDIAV
-426 MSKEGAGSTFS
+426 MSKEGEGSTFS
-437 FHIVAHSS
+437 FHMIAHPS

-454 STNLRCAVVDD
+454 STSLRCAVVDD

-491 AFLADD
+491 EFLADD

-524 QSKEL
+524 RNKEI
-529 PKIIL
+529 PKVIL

-543 NEDDVSDMIWRTH
+543 NEDDMSDMIWRTH

-570 KLLKQPSKTHNPH
+570 KLLKQPSKTSHFH
-583 EVPVKSKR
+583 EAPVKSRR

-604 AKTMLQA
+604 VKTMLQA

-621 GKDAVEACKRHAFDF
+621 GKDALEACKRHTFDF

-653 HIRNTLKLD
+653 HIRNTLKLE

-678 ECLEAGMDDFLAKP
+678 ECLGAGMNDFLAKP

-702 VKYLG
+702 VKYIG
-707 PSQGQLRPLPFLH
+707 PN
-720 SRQHRWLKQL
+720 
-730 QSACSYFT
+730 
-738 Y
+738 

>member
-512 MSGIDLLKELAK
+512 MSGIDLLRELAK

-707 PSQGQLRPLPFLH
+707 PS
-720 SRQHRWLKQL
+720 
-730 QSACSYFT
+730 
-738 Y
+738 

>member
-33 RLDAEIINIAGQ
+33 KLDAEIINIAGQ

-60 AVCGTEEKRQSFINA
+60 AVCGTEDKRQSFINA
-75 VDKFKNNH
+75 VNKFKTNH

-88 LKDLSSPIQAI
+88 LEDLSSPIQAI
-99 YFGDEQLDKKVKS
+99 YFGDVQLDKKVKS

-131 FSIDNVSILLTQL
+131 FSINNVSVLLTLL

-150 FEQEASQRVDSVATI
+150 FEQEASQRVDFVATI
-165 EIYLWLA
+165 EIYLWLG
-172 TLTLLLLEAI
+172 TLTLLVLEAI

-207 NAAQDA
+207 NAALEA

-241 IELAIDNPSKGSMYL
+241 IELSIDNPSKGSMYL
-256 KKAKA
+256 KKAKT

-347 FTERGSVT
+347 FTEKGSVT
-355 LDVSVEQLQDGMK
+355 LDVRVEQLQDSMK
-368 LTFDVI
+368 LIFDVV
-374 DTGIGITPEKL
+374 DTGIGITEEKL

-420 GGDIEV
+420 GGDIAV
-426 MSKEGAGSTFS
+426 MSKEGEGSTFS
-437 FHIVAHSS
+437 FHMVAHPS
-445 KLPDIPITP
+445 KLPDITITP
-454 STNLRCAVVDD
+454 STSLRCAVVDD

-491 AFLADD
+491 EFLADD

-512 MSGIDLLKELAK
+512 MSGIDLLKALAK
-524 QSKEL
+524 QNKEI
-529 PKIIL
+529 PKVIL

-543 NEDDVSDMIWRTH
+543 NEDDMSDMIWRTH

-570 KLLKQPSKTHNPH
+570 KLLKQPSKTSHFH
-583 EVPVKSKR
+583 EAPVKSQR

-604 AKTMLQA
+604 VKTMLQA
-611 EGYKVLHVKN
+611 EGYKILHVKN
-621 GKDAVEACKRHAFDF
+621 GKDALEACKRHTFDF

-653 HIRNTLKLD
+653 HIRNTLKLE

-678 ECLEAGMDDFLAKP
+678 ECLGAGMNDFLTKP

-702 VKYLG
+702 VKYIG
-707 PSQGQLRPLPFLH
+707 PN
-720 SRQHRWLKQL
+720 
-730 QSACSYFT
+730 
-738 Y
+738 

>member
-33 RLDAEIINIAGQ
+33 KLDAEIINIAGQ

-60 AVCGTEEKRQSFINA
+60 AVCGTEDKRQSFINA
-75 VDKFKNNH
+75 VNKFKTNH

-88 LKDLSSPIQAI
+88 LEDLSSPIQAI
-99 YFGDEQLDKKVKS
+99 YFGDLQLDKKVKS

-118 MLYQARNCEANET
+118 MLYQARNCETNET
-131 FSIDNVSILLTQL
+131 FSIDNVSVLLTQL

-150 FEQEASQRVDSVATI
+150 FEQEASQRVDFVATI
-165 EIYLWLA
+165 EIYLWLG
-172 TLTLLLLEAI
+172 TLTLLVIEAI

-207 NAAQDA
+207 NAAREA

-241 IELAIDNPSKGSMYL
+241 IELSIDNPSKGSMYL
-256 KKAKA
+256 KKAKT

-311 GLNFHYNKQ
+311 GLNFYYNKQ

-355 LDVSVEQLQDGMK
+355 LDVRVEQLQDGMK

-420 GGDIEV
+420 GGDIAV
-426 MSKEGAGSTFS
+426 MSKEGEGSTFS
-437 FHIVAHSS
+437 FHMIAHPS

-454 STNLRCAVVDD
+454 STSLRCAVVDD

-491 AFLADD
+491 EFLADD

-524 QSKEL
+524 KNKEI
-529 PKIIL
+529 PKVIL

-543 NEDDVSDMIWRTH
+543 NEDDMSDMIWRTH

-570 KLLKQPSKTHNPH
+570 KLLKQPSKTSHFH
-583 EVPVKSKR
+583 EAPVKSRR

-604 AKTMLQA
+604 VKTMLQA

-621 GKDAVEACKRHAFDF
+621 GKDALEACKRHTFDF

-653 HIRNTLKLD
+653 HIRNTLKLE

-678 ECLEAGMDDFLAKP
+678 ECLGAGMNDFLAKP

-702 VKYLG
+702 VKYIG
-707 PSQGQLRPLPFLH
+707 PN
-720 SRQHRWLKQL
+720 
-730 QSACSYFT
+730 
-738 Y
+738 

>member
-33 RLDAEIINIAGQ
+33 KLDAEIINIAGQ

-60 AVCGTEEKRQSFINA
+60 AVCGTEDKRQSFINA
-75 VDKFKNNH
+75 VNKFKTNH

-88 LKDLSSPIQAI
+88 LEDLSSPIQAI
-99 YFGDEQLDKKVKS
+99 YFGDLQLDKKVKS

-131 FSIDNVSILLTQL
+131 FSIDNVSVLLTQL

-150 FEQEASQRVDSVATI
+150 FEQEASQRVDFVATI
-165 EIYLWLA
+165 EIYLWLG
-172 TLTLLLLEAI
+172 TLTLLVIEAI

-207 NAAQDA
+207 NAAREA

-241 IELAIDNPSKGSMYL
+241 IELSIDNPSKGSMYL
-256 KKAKA
+256 KKAKT

-347 FTERGSVT
+347 FTEKGSVT
-355 LDVSVEQLQDGMK
+355 LDVRVEQLQDSMK
-368 LTFDVI
+368 LIFDVI
-374 DTGIGITPEKL
+374 DTGIGITEEKL

-420 GGDIEV
+420 GGDIAV
-426 MSKEGAGSTFS
+426 MSREGEGSTFS
-437 FHIVAHSS
+437 FHMIAHPS

-454 STNLRCAVVDD
+454 STSLRCAVVDD

-491 AFLADD
+491 EFLADD

-524 QSKEL
+524 QNKEI
-529 PKIIL
+529 PKVIL

-543 NEDDVSDMIWRTH
+543 NEDDMSDMIWRTH

-570 KLLKQPSKTHNPH
+570 KLLEKPSKTSHFH
-583 EVPVKSKR
+583 EAPVKSQR

-604 AKTMLQA
+604 VKTMLQA

-621 GKDAVEACKRHAFDF
+621 GKDALEACKRHTFDF

-653 HIRNTLKLD
+653 HIRNTLKLE

-678 ECLEAGMDDFLAKP
+678 ECLGAGMNDFLAKP

-702 VKYLG
+702 VKYIG
-707 PSQGQLRPLPFLH
+707 PN
-720 SRQHRWLKQL
+720 
-730 QSACSYFT
+730 
-738 Y
+738 

>member
-33 RLDAEIINIAGQ
+33 KLDAEIINIAGQ

-60 AVCGTEEKRQSFINA
+60 AVCGTEDKRQSFINA
-75 VDKFKNNH
+75 VNKFKTNH

-88 LKDLSSPIQAI
+88 LEDLSSPIQAI
-99 YFGDEQLDKKVKS
+99 YFGDLQLDKKVKS

-131 FSIDNVSILLTQL
+131 FSIDNVSVLLTQL

-150 FEQEASQRVDSVATI
+150 FEQEASQRVDFVATI
-165 EIYLWLA
+165 EIYLWLG
-172 TLTLLLLEAI
+172 TLTLLVIEAI

-207 NAAQDA
+207 NAAREA

-241 IELAIDNPSKGSMYL
+241 IELSIDNPSKGSMYL
-256 KKAKA
+256 KKAKT

-311 GLNFHYNKQ
+311 GLNFQYNKQ

-355 LDVSVEQLQDGMK
+355 LDVRVEQLQDGMK

-420 GGDIEV
+420 GGDIAV
-426 MSKEGAGSTFS
+426 MSKEGEGSTFS
-437 FHIVAHSS
+437 FHMIAHPS

-454 STNLRCAVVDD
+454 STSLRCAVVDD

-491 AFLADD
+491 EFLADD

-524 QSKEL
+524 QNKEI
-529 PKIIL
+529 PKVIL

-543 NEDDVSDMIWRTH
+543 NEDDMSDMIWRTH

-570 KLLKQPSKTHNPH
+570 KLLEKPSKTSHFH
-583 EVPVKSKR
+583 EAPVKSQR

-604 AKTMLQA
+604 VKTMLQA

-621 GKDAVEACKRHAFDF
+621 GKDALEACKRHTFDF

-653 HIRNTLKLD
+653 NIRNTLKLE

-678 ECLEAGMDDFLAKP
+678 ECLGAGMNDFLAKP

-702 VKYLG
+702 VKYIG
-707 PSQGQLRPLPFLH
+707 PN
-720 SRQHRWLKQL
+720 
-730 QSACSYFT
+730 
-738 Y
+738 

>member
-33 RLDAEIINIAGQ
+33 KLDAEIINIAGQ
-45 QRMLSQRIALFANTK
+45 QRMLSQRIALFTNTK
-60 AVCGTEEKRQSFINA
+60 AVCGTEDKRQSFINA
-75 VDKFKNNH
+75 VNKFKTNH

-88 LKDLSSPIQAI
+88 LEDLSSPIQAI
-99 YFGDEQLDKKVKS
+99 YFGDLQLDKKVKS

-118 MLYQARNCEANET
+118 MLYQVRNCEANET
-131 FSIDNVSILLTQL
+131 FSIDNVSVLLTQL

-150 FEQEASQRVDSVATI
+150 FEQEASQRVDFVATI
-165 EIYLWLA
+165 EIYLWLG
-172 TLTLLLLEAI
+172 TLTLLVIEAI

-207 NAAQDA
+207 NAAREA

-241 IELAIDNPSKGSMYL
+241 IELSIDNPSKGSMYL
-256 KKAKA
+256 KKAKT

-320 AELPHIIEGDITRI
+320 AALPHIIEGDITRI

-347 FTERGSVT
+347 FTEKGSVT
-355 LDVSVEQLQDGMK
+355 LDVRVEQLQNSMK
-368 LTFDVI
+368 LIFDVT
-374 DTGIGITPEKL
+374 DTGIGITEEKL

-420 GGDIEV
+420 GGDIAV
-426 MSKEGAGSTFS
+426 MSKEGEGSTFS
-437 FHIVAHSS
+437 FHMVAHPS

-454 STNLRCAVVDD
+454 STSLRCAVVDD

-491 AFLADD
+491 EFLADD
-497 PFSYDVIILDLSMPE
+497 PFSYDVIILDLSMPG

-524 QSKEL
+524 KNKEI
-529 PKIIL
+529 PKVIL

-543 NEDDVSDMIWRTH
+543 NEDDMSDMIWRTH

-570 KLLKQPSKTHNPH
+570 KLLEKPSKTSHVH
-583 EVPVKSKR
+583 EAPVKSQR

-604 AKTMLQA
+604 VKTMLQA

-621 GKDAVEACKRHAFDF
+621 GKDALEACKRHTFDF

-653 HIRNTLKLD
+653 HIRNTLKLE

-678 ECLEAGMDDFLAKP
+678 ECLGAGMNDFLTKP

-702 VKYLG
+702 VKYIG
-707 PSQGQLRPLPFLH
+707 PN
-720 SRQHRWLKQL
+720 
-730 QSACSYFT
+730 
-738 Y
+738 

>member
-33 RLDAEIINIAGQ
+33 KLDAEIINIAGQ

-60 AVCGTEEKRQSFINA
+60 AVCGTEDKRQSFINA
-75 VDKFKNNH
+75 VNKFKTNH

-88 LKDLSSPIQAI
+88 LEDLSSPIQAI
-99 YFGDEQLDKKVKS
+99 YFGDLQLDKKVKS

-131 FSIDNVSILLTQL
+131 FSIDSVSVLLTQL

-150 FEQEASQRVDSVATI
+150 FEQEASQRVDFVATI
-165 EIYLWLA
+165 EIYLWLG
-172 TLTLLLLEAI
+172 TLTLLVIEAI

-207 NAAQDA
+207 NAAREA

-241 IELAIDNPSKGSMYL
+241 IELSIDNPSKGSMYL
-256 KKAKA
+256 KKAKT

-347 FTERGSVT
+347 FTEKGSVT
-355 LDVSVEQLQDGMK
+355 LDVRVEQLQNSMK
-368 LTFDVI
+368 LIFDVI
-374 DTGIGITPEKL
+374 DTGIGITEEKL

-420 GGDIEV
+420 GGDIAV
-426 MSKEGAGSTFS
+426 MSKEGEGSTFS
-437 FHIVAHSS
+437 FHMVAHPS

-454 STNLRCAVVDD
+454 STSLRCAVVDD

-491 AFLADD
+491 EFLADD
-497 PFSYDVIILDLSMPE
+497 PFSYDVIILDLSMPG

-524 QSKEL
+524 KNKEI
-529 PKIIL
+529 PKVIL

-543 NEDDVSDMIWRTH
+543 NEDDMSDMIWRTH

-570 KLLKQPSKTHNPH
+570 KLLKQPSKTSHFH
-583 EVPVKSKR
+583 AAPVKSQR

-604 AKTMLQA
+604 VKTMLQS

-621 GKDAVEACKRHAFDF
+621 GKDALEACKRHTFDF

-653 HIRNTLKLD
+653 NIRNTLKLE

-678 ECLEAGMDDFLAKP
+678 ECLGAGMNDFLTKP

-702 VKYLG
+702 VKYIG
-707 PSQGQLRPLPFLH
+707 PN
-720 SRQHRWLKQL
+720 
-730 QSACSYFT
+730 
-738 Y
+738 

>member
-33 RLDAEIINIAGQ
+33 KLDAEIINIAGQ

-60 AVCGTEEKRQSFINA
+60 AVCGTEDKRQSFINA
-75 VDKFKNNH
+75 VNKFKTNH

-88 LKDLSSPIQAI
+88 LEDLSSPIQAI
-99 YFGDEQLDKKVKS
+99 YFGDLQLDKKVKS

-131 FSIDNVSILLTQL
+131 FSIDNVSVLLTQL

-150 FEQEASQRVDSVATI
+150 FEQEASQRVDFVATI
-165 EIYLWLA
+165 EIYLWLG
-172 TLTLLLLEAI
+172 TLTLLVIEAI

-207 NAAQDA
+207 NAAREA

-241 IELAIDNPSKGSMYL
+241 IELSIDNPSKGSMYL
-256 KKAKA
+256 KKAKT

-355 LDVSVEQLQDGMK
+355 LDVRVEQLQDGMK

-420 GGDIEV
+420 GGDIAV
-426 MSKEGAGSTFS
+426 MSREGEGSTFS
-437 FHIVAHSS
+437 FHMIAHPS

-454 STNLRCAVVDD
+454 STSLRCAVVDD

-491 AFLADD
+491 EFLADD

-524 QSKEL
+524 QNKEI
-529 PKIIL
+529 PKVIL

-543 NEDDVSDMIWRTH
+543 NEDDMSDMIWRTH

-570 KLLKQPSKTHNPH
+570 KLLKQPSKTSHFH
-583 EVPVKSKR
+583 EAPVKSRR

-604 AKTMLQA
+604 VKTMLQA

-621 GKDAVEACKRHAFDF
+621 GKDALEACKRHTFDF

-653 HIRNTLKLD
+653 HIRNTLKLE

-678 ECLEAGMDDFLAKP
+678 ECLGAGMNDFLAKP

-702 VKYLG
+702 VKYIG
-707 PSQGQLRPLPFLH
+707 PN
-720 SRQHRWLKQL
+720 
-730 QSACSYFT
+730 
-738 Y
+738 

>member
-33 RLDAEIINIAGQ
+33 KLDAEIINIAGQ

-60 AVCGTEEKRQSFINA
+60 AVCGTEDKRQSFINA
-75 VDKFKNNH
+75 VNKFKTNH

-88 LKDLSSPIQAI
+88 LEDLSSPIQTI
-99 YFGDEQLDKKVKS
+99 YFGDLQLDKKVKS

-118 MLYQARNCEANET
+118 MLYQARNCETNET
-131 FSIDNVSILLTQL
+131 FSIDNVSVLLIQL

-150 FEQEASQRVDSVATI
+150 FEQEASQRVDFVATI
-165 EIYLWLA
+165 EIYLWLG
-172 TLTLLLLEAI
+172 TLTLLVIEAI

-207 NAAQDA
+207 NAAREA

-241 IELAIDNPSKGSMYL
+241 IELSIDNPSKGSMYL
-256 KKAKA
+256 KKAKT

-355 LDVSVEQLQDGMK
+355 LDVRVEQLQDGMK

-420 GGDIEV
+420 GGDIAV
-426 MSKEGAGSTFS
+426 MSKEGEGSTFS
-437 FHIVAHSS
+437 FHMIAHPS

-454 STNLRCAVVDD
+454 STSLRCAVVDD

-491 AFLADD
+491 EFLADD

-524 QSKEL
+524 QNKEI
-529 PKIIL
+529 PKVIL

-543 NEDDVSDMIWRTH
+543 NEDDMSDMIWRTH

-570 KLLKQPSKTHNPH
+570 KLLKQPSKTSHFH
-583 EVPVKSKR
+583 EAPVKSQR

-604 AKTMLQA
+604 VKTMLQA

-621 GKDAVEACKRHAFDF
+621 GKDALEACKRHTFDF

-653 HIRNTLKLD
+653 HIRNTLKLE

-678 ECLEAGMDDFLAKP
+678 ECLGAGMNDFLAKP

-702 VKYLG
+702 VKYIG
-707 PSQGQLRPLPFLH
+707 PN
-720 SRQHRWLKQL
+720 
-730 QSACSYFT
+730 
-738 Y
+738 